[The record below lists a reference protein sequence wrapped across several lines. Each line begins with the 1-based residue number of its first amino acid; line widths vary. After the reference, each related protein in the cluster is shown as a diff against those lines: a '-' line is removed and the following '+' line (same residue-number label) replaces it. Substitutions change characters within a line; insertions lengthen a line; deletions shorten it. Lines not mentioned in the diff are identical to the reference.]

1 LTFPLE
7 DCSEF
12 VILILPLFILF
23 FSWKKNSSEIDVL
36 RSDRF
41 FVIDVSLFTSTVT
54 VKMDYEE
61 NMENARFA
69 TNEPT
74 IEEGQAIQ

>member
-1 LTFPLE
+1 
-7 DCSEF
+7 
-12 VILILPLFILF
+12 LILPLFILF
-23 FSWKKNSSEIDVL
+23 FSWKKTSSEIDVL

-61 NMENARFA
+61 NMENARYA

>member
-61 NMENARFA
+61 NMENARYA